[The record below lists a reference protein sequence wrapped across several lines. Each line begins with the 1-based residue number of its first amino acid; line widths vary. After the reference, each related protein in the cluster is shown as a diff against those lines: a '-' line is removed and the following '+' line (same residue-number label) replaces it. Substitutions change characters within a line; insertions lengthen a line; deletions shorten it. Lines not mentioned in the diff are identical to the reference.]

1 MRLDNFFCNGKSQPG
16 SLFVFATGKVGLV
29 ETIEDQPQA
38 VLRDSD
44 TTVLDGDKN
53 LSMLFV
59 CLDANRRVRVGKFNR
74 VVEQVV

>member
-1 MRLDNFFCNGKSQPG
+1 MRLTNFFCNGKSQPG
-16 SLFVFATGKVGLV
+16 SLFVFAAGKVGLV